1 VNELRTRAVA
11 LVDAELDRLR
21 ELGPDHVR
29 ALAGPPR
36 DAERGE
42 LTVSTRVQDEDGR
55 LLVLVEAWRGRRT
68 LATGGFAMAPDGST
82 HTPHEAPVRPS
93 PGGLG

>member
-1 VNELRTRAVA
+1 MDELRSHALA

-21 ELGPDHVR
+21 ALGPAAVR
-29 ALAGPPR
+29 GLAGPPR
-36 DAERGE
+36 DSERGE
-42 LTVSTRVQDEDGR
+42 LVVSTRVQEEDDR

-82 HTPHEAPVRPS
+82 RTPH
-93 PGGLG
+93 

>member
-1 VNELRTRAVA
+1 VNELRTRAIA

-29 ALAGPPR
+29 TLAGPPR

-82 HTPHEAPVRPS
+82 HTPR
-93 PGGLG
+93 